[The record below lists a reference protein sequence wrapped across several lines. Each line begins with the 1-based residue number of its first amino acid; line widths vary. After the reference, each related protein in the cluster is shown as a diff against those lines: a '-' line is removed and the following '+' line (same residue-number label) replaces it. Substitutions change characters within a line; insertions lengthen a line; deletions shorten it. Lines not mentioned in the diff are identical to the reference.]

1 VNGPEL
7 VARLVAEGT
16 IGSADRALG
25 LSSWS
30 NGPGDRYAAHE
41 HGYDKALAVIS
52 GSIVVA
58 LPQGGDEIE
67 LRATDR
73 LDLPS
78 GTRHGALV
86 GPDGVACV
94 EAHLPVGSLASR
106 AVRRGW
112 LAPETGRA
120 EGS

>member
-1 VNGPEL
+1 VTGPEL
-7 VARLVAEGT
+7 VARLVADGT

-25 LSSWS
+25 MSSWS
-30 NGPGDRYAAHE
+30 NGAGDRYAAHE
-41 HGYDKALAVIS
+41 HGYDKALAAVS
-52 GSIVVA
+52 GSIVFT
-58 LPQGGDEIE
+58 LPQSGDEIE
-67 LRATDR
+67 LRAGDR

-86 GPDGVACV
+86 GSDGVACV
-94 EAHLPVGSLASR
+94 EAHLPPGSLASR

-112 LAPETGRA
+112 VALETGRA

>member
-1 VNGPEL
+1 VTGPEL

-25 LSSWS
+25 AASWS
-30 NGPGDRYAAHE
+30 NGPADRYASHE
-41 HGYDKALAVIS
+41 HGYDKALAAVA
-52 GSIVVA
+52 GSIVFT
-58 LPQGGDEIE
+58 LPASGEEIE
-67 LRATDR
+67 LRAGDR

-86 GPDGVACV
+86 GPAGVACV
-94 EAHLPVGSLASR
+94 EAHLPPGSLASR
-106 AVRRGW
+106 AVRRSW
-112 LAPETGRA
+112 LAVETGAA